1 MKIARLKGYAPIWI
15 VGSRSDGLGFK
26 GAGSNRGRCKR
37 IWRSRAKGRGGG
49 GGRRRRRAPVAG
61 VRRQWPV
68 LAFQGSKGTETGSGG
83 DYATHVVHLGLSGFG
98 EAPQGL
104 ATAEHGG
111 ATARTLV
118 ADVLASRVRHG
129 RS

>member
-26 GAGSNRGRCKR
+26 GAGSNRARCKR

-61 VRRQWPV
+61 VRRQWPF

-83 DYATHVVHLGLSGFG
+83 DYATRVVHLGARRGGSGLEG
-98 EAPQGL
+98 GSLPVQGGSDGAPRRR
-104 ATAEHGG
+104 AM
-111 ATARTLV
+111 R
-118 ADVLASRVRHG
+118 
-129 RS
+129 

>member
-1 MKIARLKGYAPIWI
+1 MKFARLKGYAPIWI

-61 VRRQWPV
+61 VRRQWPF

-83 DYATHVVHLGLSGFG
+83 DYATRVVHLRLLRASGRLVAG
-98 EAPQGL
+98 RA
-104 ATAEHGG
+104 ASTAALHGG
-111 ATARTLV
+111 AHRRGAFR
-118 ADVLASRVRHG
+118 VL
-129 RS
+129 

>member
-49 GGRRRRRAPVAG
+49 GGRPPESSSRGGARPESTANVYRGLIR
-61 VRRQWPV
+61 
-68 LAFQGSKGTETGSGG
+68 LGSG
-83 DYATHVVHLGLSGFG
+83 S
-98 EAPQGL
+98 
-104 ATAEHGG
+104 
-111 ATARTLV
+111 
-118 ADVLASRVRHG
+118 
-129 RS
+129 